1 MSSGDEEQ
9 RKMTPEEKELMDLE
23 RRVRVEERVGKQMR
37 ETVKRTK
44 AELSMD
50 SLRKRLS
57 EMELE
62 NKKLRREQFEAF
74 DTGLLA
80 EKKESDEEMKK
91 RLREKKKK
99 FAAEK
104 SHNEMAAQ
112 KKTSKVS
119 ENVLNALDASIR
131 YTNCKKTYRLGP
143 QNVRRWRKW

>member
-57 EMELE
+57 EMESE

-91 RLREKKKK
+91 RLREMKKKV
-99 FAAEK
+99 AAAK

-112 KKTSKVS
+112 KKTPKVS
-119 ENVLNALDASIR
+119 LECVE
-131 YTNCKKTYRLGP
+131 C
-143 QNVRRWRKW
+143 VRCR